1 MQNPEHRPQTV
12 DIETHATK
20 STLQTQAIRT
30 GHSALMP
37 RSKQDLL
44 RAVVMCEVLGK
55 PKCRQS
61 SIKKQF

>member
-20 STLQTQAIRT
+20 SALQTQAIRT
-30 GHSALMP
+30 GHRALIP